1 MIQIVDE
8 ITLAPERIP
17 DVLALLRERYLPG
30 HAARGLTAAGRWV
43 SPPVAVPGQP
53 STLWL
58 TWQVADA
65 PAYYRMRALTD
76 ADVVGFWMAVDAL
89 CDARRRH
96 VMTDADAPLPTL
108 PTLTEVDHAA

>member
-17 DVLALLRERYLPG
+17 DVLALLRDRYLPG

-43 SPPVAVPGQP
+43 SPPVAVPGQA

-58 TWQVADA
+58 TWQVDDA
-65 PAYYRMRALTD
+65 PAYYRIRALTD
-76 ADVVGFWMAVDAL
+76 GDVVAFWVAVDGL

-96 VMTDADAPLPTL
+96 VMTDADAPLPA
-108 PTLTEVDHAA
+108 LTEVDHAA

>member
-8 ITLAPERIP
+8 ITLEPERIP

-30 HAARGLTAAGRWV
+30 HAARGLTAGGRWV
-43 SPPVAVPGQP
+43 SPPVAVPGQS

-65 PAYYRMRALTD
+65 PSYYRMRALTD
-76 ADVVGFWMAVDAL
+76 GDVVAFWMAVDGL

-96 VMTDADAPLPTL
+96 VMTDADTPLPA
-108 PTLTEVDHAA
+108 LTEVGHAA

>member
-53 STLWL
+53 CTLWL
-58 TWQVADA
+58 TWRVDDA
-65 PAYYRMRALTD
+65 YSYYRMRAMTD
-76 ADVVGFWMAVDAL
+76 GDVVAFWIAVDGL
-89 CDARRRH
+89 CEARRRH
-96 VMTDADAPLPTL
+96 VMTGADAPLPA
-108 PTLTEVDHAA
+108 LTEVDHAA